1 MVKSLN
7 EKQNDAPIAQKILI
21 NPKLDWLNIM
31 NCIRI
36 FFFCMLFF
44 IILCIINNKF
54 LKLDIKMFRRLIII
68 ISFISVSLSNS
79 AFGDDIL
86 KGFEAYKNNDYKTAY
101 LIWSKL
107 AEEGDS
113 IAQNSLGVLF
123 QKGQGVEK
131 NYFESYKWFKTSAED
146 GYTPAQVSLG
156 YLYDQGMGI
165 DRNKIKAFMWWKIAS
180 LHGDNDAKTL
190 FQILLTEMN
199 ENEKLLAS
207 TQTDKCLNNN
217 FKNC

>member
-1 MVKSLN
+1 
-7 EKQNDAPIAQKILI
+7 
-21 NPKLDWLNIM
+21 
-31 NCIRI
+31 
-36 FFFCMLFF
+36 
-44 IILCIINNKF
+44 
-54 LKLDIKMFRRLIII
+54 MFKRLIII
-68 ISFISVSLSNS
+68 LSFISFSLLNS

>member
-7 EKQNDAPIAQKILI
+7 EKKNDAPIAQKILI

-31 NCIRI
+31 NCIKI
-36 FFFCMLFF
+36 FFCMLFF
-44 IILCIINNKF
+44 IILCIINHKF
-54 LKLDIKMFRRLIII
+54 LKLDVKMFKRLIII
-68 ISFISVSLSNS
+68 LSFISVSLSNS

-86 KGFEAYKNNDYKTAY
+86 KGFEAYKNNDYKKAY
-101 LIWSKL
+101 VIWSKL
-107 AEEGDS
+107 AKEGDS